1 MGFRYQGFDFIGVDG
16 SLTEEELLVRRSVRE
31 FVEERVTPRIE
42 EWFREGKFD
51 RGLAREMGAMGLL
64 GATLEGYGCA
74 GMSAVEYGLAMQELE
89 RGDSGVRSFASVQS
103 ALVMYPIATF
113 GSEAQKEEWLPQLAK
128 GEAVGCFGLTE
139 PDWGSNPGGM
149 TTRARRVGAEWE
161 LTGEKMWI
169 TSGSIADVAV
179 VWAVEEQGLGVRGE
193 GLDEGSGIRE
203 HGSEDEGTGIREQ
216 GTEKQGLRDV
226 GTEGLRDSGTKGEED
241 RGNREE
247 GGGAGRV
254 RGFLVETGRAGFKAT
269 DIHGKWS
276 LRASVTS
283 GLTLEGVRVP
293 EGNLLPGTAGL
304 PCTGGGKAGG
314 TKTAGLK
321 SALMC
326 LNQARYG
333 IAWGALGAAMECYDT
348 ALQYA
353 KARKQFHGRPIAS
366 HQLVQEKLVWMA
378 TEIAK
383 GQLLALQVGRLKDK
397 GRAGHEQISMAK
409 RNNVGMALECTRLAR
424 EVLGANG
431 ITEDYPVMRHMM
443 NLESVKT
450 YEGTHD
456 IHTLIVGQA
465 LTGESAF

>member
-1 MGFRYQGFDFIGVDG
+1 
-16 SLTEEELLVRRSVRE
+16 
-31 FVEERVTPRIE
+31 
-42 EWFREGKFD
+42 
-51 RGLAREMGAMGLL
+51 
-64 GATLEGYGCA
+64 
-74 GMSAVEYGLAMQELE
+74 MSSVEYGLAMQELE

-103 ALVMYPIATF
+103 ALVMYPIYTF
-113 GSEAQKEEWLPQLAK
+113 GTEAQKEEWLPALAK
-128 GEAVGCFGLTE
+128 GEKVGCFGLTE

-149 TTRARRVGAEWE
+149 ATRARRVGSEWE

-169 TSGSIADVAV
+169 TNGSIADVAV
-179 VWAVEEQGLGVRGE
+179 VWAVVEETEIRDQRSEIGDEALGTRQE
-193 GLDEGSGIRE
+193 GLER
-203 HGSEDEGTGIREQ
+203 Q
-216 GTEKQGLRDV
+216 GPGDR
-226 GTEGLRDSGTKGEED
+226 GTKGLGD
-241 RGNREE
+241 N
-247 GGGAGRV
+247 AGRV
-254 RGFLVETGRAGFKAT
+254 RGFLVETDRAGFKAT
-269 DIHGKWS
+269 PIHGKWS

-283 GLTLEGVRVP
+283 GLRLEGVRIP
-293 EGNLLPGTAGL
+293 EANLLPGTAGL
-304 PCTGGGKAGG
+304 LETGGR
-314 TKTAGLK
+314 KTAGLK

-333 IAWGALGAAMECYDT
+333 IGWGALGAAMECYDT

-353 KARKQFHGRPIAS
+353 KARKQWRGQPIAS

-397 GRAGHEQISMAK
+397 GKAGHEQISMAK
-409 RNNVGMALECTRLAR
+409 RNNVWMALECAR
-424 EVLGANG
+424 MARDVLGANG